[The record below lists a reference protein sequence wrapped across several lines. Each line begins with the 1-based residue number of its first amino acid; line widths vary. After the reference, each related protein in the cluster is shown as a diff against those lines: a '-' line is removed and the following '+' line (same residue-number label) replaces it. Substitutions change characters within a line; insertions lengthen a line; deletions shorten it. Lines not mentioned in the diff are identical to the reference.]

1 MLVSRRPIC
10 FSSVCQYF
18 KERLFVVGSGAT
30 RKNFPRLGHN
40 VLNKMASSRI
50 FKALTDNCALSIVL
64 STSNRAFRPCK
75 TRLSSQI
82 CGKFYQIIT
91 INLKQLKLFFYQNNN
106 KFKSRRRLRHLHLVD
121 NCLFNLLLTNYERFC
136 INPMKEI

>member
-50 FKALTDNCALSIVL
+50 FKALTNNCALSIVL
-64 STSNRAFRPCK
+64 CTSNRAFRPCK

-91 INLKQLKLFFYQNNN
+91 INLNQLQTVFSTKTITNS
-106 KFKSRRRLRHLHLVD
+106 SRGGGYDTCILWD
-121 NCLFNLLLTNYERFC
+121 NCLFNMLTNYERFC